1 LHRATRYLAAAFV
14 PLAAPG
20 AAAPD
25 MVQTELGRYKC
36 DTPAGHYAQHTIV
49 PLQVG
54 KEMRVAFRLN
64 ADHYS
69 EKWPALAVVYFEG
82 PQGKSRVAVGKAS
95 NDRFQMYVAVGA
107 PGTETDD
114 AVFAYPLTKDWII
127 LKLTLDKYGYLT
139 VRANDMTRKY
149 KLGQVTR
156 TYLHCNSGDWDI
168 DVWPRSYVVTEQ

>member
-1 LHRATRYLAAAFV
+1 MRHWIPAIGALA
-14 PLAAPG
+14 LAAPA

-25 MVQTELGRYKC
+25 MVETELGRYKC
-36 DTPAGHYAQHTIV
+36 DTAAGDYAQHTIV

-64 ADHYS
+64 ADHDSPKY
-69 EKWPALAVVYFEG
+69 PAMTGVYFDG
-82 PQGKSRVAVGKAS
+82 PLGRSRVVVGKAS
-95 NDRFQMYVAVGA
+95 NDRFQMYAAVGA
-107 PGTETDD
+107 PGVATDD

-149 KLGQVTR
+149 KWGQVTR

-168 DVWPRSYVVTEQ
+168 DVWPRSYVVSEQ